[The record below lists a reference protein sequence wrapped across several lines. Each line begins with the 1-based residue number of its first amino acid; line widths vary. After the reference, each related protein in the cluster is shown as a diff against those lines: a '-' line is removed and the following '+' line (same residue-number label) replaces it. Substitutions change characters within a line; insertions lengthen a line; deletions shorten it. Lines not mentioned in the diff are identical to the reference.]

1 VQYLERNPS
10 IVWRKERQAEAD
22 VLEALRRGEDASERG
37 VVTLVLS
44 GMMHQ
49 LNLFGG
55 RIWELSDAT
64 RTADGIAAAIAAEFG
79 WDEQLV
85 RTDVLDFVQDL
96 LQKGWL
102 RHAAA

>member
-1 VQYLERNPS
+1 MIRPERNPD
-10 IVWRKERQAEAD
+10 IRWRKERRAEEE

-55 RIWELSDAT
+55 RIWEL
-64 RTADGIAAAIAAEFG
+64 ADGTRSTEEIAAAVAAEFG
-79 WDEQLV
+79 WEAAQV
-85 RTDVLDFVQDL
+85 RADVEEFVQDL
-96 LQKGWL
+96 RERGWL
-102 RHAAA
+102 RLAGA

>member
-1 VQYLERNPS
+1 VERNPS
-10 IVWRKERQAEAD
+10 IVWRKERQAEAE
-22 VLEALRRGEDASERG
+22 VLAALRRGEDASERG

-55 RIWELSDAT
+55 RIWELADAT

-79 WDEQLV
+79 WDAELV
-85 RTDVLDFVQDL
+85 RGDVCEFVQDL
-96 LQKGWL
+96 VAKGWL
-102 RHAAA
+102 RHVAA